1 MVRPRTGIREGV
13 ERGVQGDQS
22 DDFVAGLIVEFFEG
36 DLADDLVAEIA
47 PRPRWGRAY
56 HAAEQEEKPKGQR
69 EESLTEPGGS
79 TLVHDV
85 PPAWS
90 DRNARAC
97 IKVATRVSGGDECSV
112 APSSSRI

>member
-1 MVRPRTGIREGV
+1 MIRPRAGVGEGV

-22 DDFVAGLIVEFFEG
+22 DDFVAGLVVQFLEG

-47 PRPRWGRAY
+47 PRPRCGRVH
-56 HAAEQEEKPKGQR
+56 HAAEQEEKPKWQR

-85 PPAWS
+85 PPVWS
-90 DRNARAC
+90 DRRTRVC
-97 IKVATRVSGGDECSV
+97 IKAATAVPAGDK
-112 APSSSRI
+112 